1 MWNIMSIKSSIL
13 DRIIRKILCV
23 SLVLFL
29 IHSPFAT
36 AAEVPSVCENECCIK
51 ADTRDHGVS
60 VDSKLTALASGC
72 CSDSQDH
79 PCNFEKSSNV
89 HVSGVIMLRV
99 RVDQPDLQFF
109 IAVANDV
116 FFENPAQMG
125 FGGQFHSRTLPRSA
139 PIYLYNLSLLC

>member
-1 MWNIMSIKSSIL
+1 MSIKSSIL

-29 IHSPFAT
+29 IYSPFAM
-36 AAEVPSVCENECCIK
+36 AAEVPSVCKKESCMK
-51 ADTRDHGVS
+51 ADMRGHGGS
-60 VDSKLTALASGC
+60 IDSKLTALASGC

-125 FGGQFHSRTLPRSA
+125 SGGQFHSRTLPRSA
-139 PIYLYNLSLLC
+139 PIYLYNLSFLC

>member
-1 MWNIMSIKSSIL
+1 MSIKSSIL
-13 DRIIRKILCV
+13 DRIIRKVLCV

-36 AAEVPSVCENECCIK
+36 AAMVTSDCKIECCMK
-51 ADTRDHGVS
+51 ADMRDHGGS
-60 VDSKLTALASGC
+60 IDSKLTALASGC

-79 PCNFEKSSNV
+79 PCDFEKSRNFD
-89 HVSGVIMLRV
+89 VSGVIMLRV
-99 RVDQPDLQFF
+99 RVNQPDLQFF

-116 FFENPAQMG
+116 FFETPAKKG
-125 FGGQFHSRTLPRSA
+125 SGGQFHSRTLPRSE

>member
-1 MWNIMSIKSSIL
+1 MSIKSSIL

-29 IHSPFAT
+29 IYSPFAM
-36 AAEVPSVCENECCIK
+36 AAEVPSVCENKCCIK
-51 ADTRDHGVS
+51 ADTRGHGGS
-60 VDSKLTALASGC
+60 IDSKLTALASGC

-79 PCNFEKSSNV
+79 PCNFEKRPNFD
-89 HVSGVIMLRV
+89 VSGVIMLSV

-109 IAVANDV
+109 IAEVNDV
-116 FFENPAQMG
+116 FFENPAKKG
-125 FGGQFHSRTLPRSA
+125 FGGQFHSRALPRSA